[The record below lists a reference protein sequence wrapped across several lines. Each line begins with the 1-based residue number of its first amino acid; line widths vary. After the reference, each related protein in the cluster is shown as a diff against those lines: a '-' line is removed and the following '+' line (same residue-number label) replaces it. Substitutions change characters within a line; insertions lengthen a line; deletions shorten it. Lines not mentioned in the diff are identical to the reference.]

1 MLTALL
7 VVGALL
13 ADTSAAAAAPCSCD
27 PLTDVSQFTTC
38 EVKPPLLV
46 WSLS

>member
-13 ADTSAAAAAPCSCD
+13 ADTSAAAAAPCNCD

-38 EVKPPLLV
+38 EVKPPLSRLA
-46 WSLS
+46 LS